1 MVVKSVELAHS
12 GSHESAEE
20 KLKEMSLQ
28 APALEIGAQQCA
40 TSPAAFCDCSE
51 LGCVGWSLVSVR

>member
-28 APALEIGAQQCA
+28 APAVEIGAQQCA
-40 TSPAAFCDCSE
+40 TSPAAF
-51 LGCVGWSLVSVR
+51 LRVL